1 MRGADKEE
9 SADKS
14 AERSGA
20 NLEGM
25 VTEEEATTAGGGRVE
40 KSDTDG
46 NGVGDA
52 RYRIGRATWGHD
64 GQRG

>member
-25 VTEEEATTAGGGRVE
+25 VTEEEATTAGG
-40 KSDTDG
+40 
-46 NGVGDA
+46 VGWK
-52 RYRIGRATWGHD
+52 RATQMATAWGTQD
-64 GQRG
+64 IG